1 MSCVRRVYQWQ
12 LLRSW
17 RACEYKFISAGI
29 FHPGLPV
36 ERALPVCAVVFRKVT
51 IAVGELFPQLLSE
64 EMATNASKKQISHE
78 KG

>member
-1 MSCVRRVYQWQ
+1 MWVQFY
-12 LLRSW
+12 
-17 RACEYKFISAGI
+17 ITDI
-29 FHPGLPV
+29 FRPGFPV
-36 ERALPVCAVVFRKVT
+36 ECALPVCAAVFRKVT